1 MRRLF
6 AALGLLVLLAYA
18 ENPSKA
24 SYRLFFDGPRPVV
37 VVNNT
42 HVFHTPLSMDE
53 VTGALGVVGIGG
65 LGLDLATHFEL
76 GGFLEYREWRLWMAA
91 SGALSLS
98 GSSVCYT
105 GGLDWLGYPY
115 ETRTT
120 YRIRFGGGGGLS
132 ICYPVSGGDEVVLR
146 PAVEGV
152 ANLQF
157 RVIPNVIAD
166 VSLKAGFPFGVGGA
180 VGFALA
186 Y

>member
-1 MRRLF
+1 MRRFF
-6 AALGLLVLLAYA
+6 AALGLLLLMAHA

-24 SYRLFFDGPRPVV
+24 SFRLFFDGPQPVV

-42 HVFHTPLSMDE
+42 HVFHTPLAMGE

-65 LGLDLATHFEL
+65 LGLDLTTHAQL
-76 GGFLEYREWRLWMAA
+76 GGFLDYRAWRLWMAA
-91 SGALSLS
+91 SGTLSLS
-98 GSSVCYT
+98 GSSVCYS
-105 GGLDWLGYPY
+105 GGLDWLGYAY

-120 YRIRFGGGGGLS
+120 YRIRLGGGGGLS
-132 ICYPVSGGDEVVLR
+132 ICYPVSGGEEIAVR
-146 PAVEGV
+146 PAIEGV

-166 VSLKAGFPFGVGGA
+166 VSLKAGFPFGLGGA